1 MTADTATFLRAFG
14 QRVAMFVAR
23 QHLQESYDYDSAGY
37 LQLMLARGA
46 LLVQVLHEAD
56 KQGKTVVWLEPD
68 FRYTQNLVARAE
80 MTHATS
86 DVVLLLDHFSY
97 CGCFIR
103 FSPAPASRDFY
114 NTVMHRMRN
123 ILARG
128 GRTNDQILLNELVA
142 EQRVN
147 FTVLD
152 RCLYR
157 SGTFYT
163 HAYKRE
169 YQLACQGVLPVAQHY
184 NCIVGARAKVQMA
197 KEHGGWYLSDDEAS
211 CRSGD
216 GP

>member
-46 LLVQVLHEAD
+46 LLLQVLHEAD

-103 FSPAPASRDFY
+103 FSPR
-114 NTVMHRMRN
+114 
-123 ILARG
+123 ILSTTYSFDMLSLA
-128 GRTNDQILLNELVA
+128 LL
-142 EQRVN
+142 
-147 FTVLD
+147 
-152 RCLYR
+152 C
-157 SGTFYT
+157 
-163 HAYKRE
+163 
-169 YQLACQGVLPVAQHY
+169 VLPAVD
-184 NCIVGARAKVQMA
+184 GA
-197 KEHGGWYLSDDEAS
+197 
-211 CRSGD
+211 
-216 GP
+216 P